1 VPDLSVGA
9 VCVQARTCCGDC
21 CCGSLGDMVTDGQ
34 LAARRFVGCGPTIMG
49 QDPTKLPNAA
59 CSVACT
65 AALLVAALL
74 SCLLLYCQEVPAPS
88 RMRLA
93 ASEGARYCCVL
104 QASHLHGGLWPH
116 TTRCGTRSFFDSVRW
131 SWALLAWVSAT
142 GEICISQ
149 WRCRVCACTDVDCLP
164 CCRAAPSTCGLDTSI

>member
-1 VPDLSVGA
+1 MPDLSVGA

-34 LAARRFVGCGPTIMG
+34 LAARRFVGCGPTITG

-93 ASEGARYCCVL
+93 ASEGARCCCVL
-104 QASHLHGGLWPH
+104 QVSHLHEGPRPGTALW
-116 TTRCGTRSFFDSVRW
+116 TRRSSSGSAQW
-131 SWALLAWVSAT
+131 CWATLGWAART
-142 GEICISQ
+142 GEIAPHSGCT
-149 WRCRVCACTDVDCLP
+149 RVPVCAPTDPPPRGDSC
-164 CCRAAPSTCGLDTSI
+164 